1 MTSVVQVF
9 TTTGTEANAREIA
22 EVLVHKHLAACVQIA
37 GPVAST
43 YRWQGKIET
52 AGEWLCIIK
61 TTQGLYGEVESTI
74 RELHPYD
81 VPEIAAVPVTAMSQD
96 YLEWLKGSV
105 RS

>member
-9 TTTGTEANAREIA
+9 TTTGTEAVAREIA
-22 EVLVHKHLAACVQIA
+22 EVLVDKHLAACVQIA
-37 GPVAST
+37 GPITST

-52 AGEWLCIIK
+52 AEEWLCIIK
-61 TTQGLYGEVESTI
+61 TTQGLYEEVESTI

-81 VPEIAAVPVTAMSQD
+81 VPEIVAVPVTAISQD